1 MGGQVRLPGGS
12 HCSPASRTPLPQ
24 PGVMTVVVVVVA
36 IVVVVVARHSLSSVR
51 VQLSRQRM
59 KAPPGLLLLVNAP
72 LALLLHGTSP
82 SQASLHSTM
91 PFPHVLTQGGNER
104 AVMRSV
110 LI

>member
-24 PGVMTVVVVVVA
+24 TGVMTVVVVVLAVLVVVVV

-91 PFPHVLTQGGNER
+91 PFPHV
-104 AVMRSV
+104 
-110 LI
+110 